1 MTLVI
6 TDFINIQLHWIFDG
20 VLNHWSLFV
29 LIFILSI
36 TLAHH
41 YIIIML
47 MCTRKLL
54 KTEQTTCHY
63 YAWPEQ
69 QQQQQRKKARNTCW
83 LPIFHV
89 WVASGNVYRHN
100 YLNRHETVHT
110 LPTTDKYVSNWS
122 VVMNHLRYWSC
133 RNSLCPLLFQSHLY
147 LNHLWH
153 IQMII
158 GNFFHPHFV
167 TFRPSLHHNN
177 KNALLTIRSFLII
190 FER

>member
-6 TDFINIQLHWIFDG
+6 TDFINIQFHWIFDG

-69 QQQQQRKKARNTCW
+69 QQQQQRKKARKTCW

-133 RNSLCPLLFQSHLY
+133 RNSSMPSIIPITFVSESPMTYSNDYWQFFSPSFCYLSPLIAS
-147 LNHLWH
+147 
-153 IQMII
+153 
-158 GNFFHPHFV
+158 
-167 TFRPSLHHNN
+167 
-177 KNALLTIRSFLII
+177 
-190 FER
+190 